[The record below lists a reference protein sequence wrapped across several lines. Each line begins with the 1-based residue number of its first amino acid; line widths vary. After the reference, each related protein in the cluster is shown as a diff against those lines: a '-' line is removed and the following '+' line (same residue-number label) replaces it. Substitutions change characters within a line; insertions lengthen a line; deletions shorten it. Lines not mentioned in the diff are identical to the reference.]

1 MKGKDAMPQQILPL
15 IPRGATQINGL
26 VSVWRNDE
34 NWTYFYGTYPIY
46 SHQTSDQ
53 QMFRWVTSQLVN
65 SGACRQVDIQRTFGV
80 SKSSVIRSLNKLRS
94 GNAEAFFVQ
103 RRGRRSGK
111 VFTTDVLER
120 AQSLLDQGYL
130 RKEAAQELGIKY
142 DTFRKAIN
150 DGRLSESRSIKPAIT
165 KSSRNMVD
173 VEASDGMGVACTR
186 VGERVLAS
194 FGKLVGAAV
203 RFERCLDVPK
213 AGVLCAVP
221 ALLANGLLNGAKQKL
236 GQVKGY
242 YTTFHVLLL
251 LAFMALCR
259 IKTTEK
265 LRSHA
270 PGELGKLLGL
280 DRAPEVRCLRQKMD
294 ELSADQGSA
303 RWAAHLSKYWM
314 EQDPESVGALYVDG
328 HVRVYHGG
336 QTQLP
341 RRYVSRERLCL
352 RGITDYWVNDAIGR
366 PFFVVEK
373 QIDPGMLAVLRKD
386 IVPRLLKEVPGQPT
400 EQQLKENP
408 YLCRFVLVFDREGYS
423 PVFFQEMWSKHRV
436 GCLTYHK
443 HPSQAWP
450 EQWFIEHEVTMPGG
464 EVVKMRL
471 CEMGSLVGSGQNGI
485 WMREVRKLTDSGHQT
500 SLISTAFDLSHT
512 HLATR
517 MFSRW
522 CQENFFNYMMQHFD
536 IDILLDYGVTEFPD
550 TEKVIN
556 PAWRQLNRSRNS
568 LQNKLRYRRAC
579 FAEMTMHPET
589 EEKPK
594 KYRNWLKKKADLLE
608 EIENLEH
615 QLQQLKVKLKQ
626 TDKHIKWAELDQKDK
641 FLRLLPGRKRLMDTI
656 RMIAYRAETAMV
668 GLLTGPTVNSSDAR
682 RLLQDLFVTEADIL
696 PSPENNQ
703 LNVLV
708 HSASRS
714 AANRAIAQLFEHLN
728 NAKVKY
734 PGTDLRLAFDLGG
747 YDAPAM
753 SRVSNHLPR
762 GAVS

>member
-26 VSVWRNDE
+26 VSVWRDDE
-34 NWTYFYGTYPIY
+34 NWTYFYSTHPIY
-46 SHQTSDQ
+46 SHRKSDRR
-53 QMFRWVTSQLVN
+53 MFRLVTSQLID
-65 SGACRQVDIQRTFGV
+65 SGACRQVDIRKTFGV

-94 GNAEAFFVQ
+94 GGFEGFFVQ
-103 RRGRRSGK
+103 RRGRRGGN
-111 VFTTDVLER
+111 VFTTEMLEK
-120 AQSLLDQGYL
+120 AQGLLDQGYT
-130 RKEAAQELGIKY
+130 RNEAVQELGVKY

-150 DGRLSESRSIKPAIT
+150 DGRLIESWTIEPVVT
-165 KSSRNMVD
+165 KSSRNVVD
-173 VEASDGMGVACTR
+173 VAAADGMGVACTR

-194 FGKLVGAAV
+194 LGKLIGAAV
-203 RFERCLDVPK
+203 RFDRCLDVPK

-221 ALLANGLLNGAKQKL
+221 ALLANGLLNGAKQML

-242 YTTFHVLLL
+242 YTTFHILLL

-265 LRSHA
+265 LRGHA
-270 PGELGKLLGL
+270 PGEFGKLLGL

-294 ELSADQGSA
+294 ELSADQGSE

-314 EQDPESVGALYVDG
+314 EQEPESVGALYVDG
-328 HVRVYHGG
+328 HVRVYHGR

-366 PFFVVEK
+366 PFFVIEK
-373 QIDPGMLAVLRKD
+373 QIDPGLLSTLRKD
-386 IVPRLLKEVPGQPT
+386 IVPRLLEEVPDQPT
-400 EQQLKENP
+400 EQQLDENP

-423 PVFFQEMWSKHRV
+423 PAFFQEMWSNHRV

-443 HPSQAWP
+443 HPGESWP
-450 EQWFIEHEVTMPGG
+450 EQWFTEHEVTMPGG

-471 CEMGSLVGSGQNGI
+471 CEMGSCVGSGKNAI
-485 WMREVRKLTDSGHQT
+485 WMREVRKLTDSSHQT
-500 SLISTAFDLSHT
+500 SLISTAFDLPHT
-512 HLATR
+512 QLAAR

-536 IDILLDYGVTEFPD
+536 IDVLLDYGVTEFPD

-568 LQNKLRYRRAC
+568 VQNKLRYRRAR

-589 EEKPK
+589 EDKPK
-594 KYRNWLKKKADLLE
+594 KYHNWLKKKADLLE
-608 EIENLEH
+608 EIENFEYQLEE
-615 QLQQLKVKLKQ
+615 LKIKLKQ
-626 TDKHIKWAELDQKDK
+626 TDKHIKWGELDEKDR

-668 GLLTGPTVNSSDAR
+668 GLITGPTVDSSDAR
-682 RLLQDLFVTEADIL
+682 RLLQDLFLTEADIL
-696 PSPENNQ
+696 PSPEAEQ
-703 LNVLV
+703 LNIRI
-708 HSASRS
+708 HSASRP
-714 AANRAIAQLFEHLN
+714 AANRALAQLFEYLN
-728 NAKVKY
+728 NAQVKY
-734 PGTDLRLAFDLGG
+734 PGTEMRLTFELGG
-747 YDAPAM
+747 YTA
-753 SRVSNHLPR
+753 SNYAEGVR
-762 GAVS
+762 